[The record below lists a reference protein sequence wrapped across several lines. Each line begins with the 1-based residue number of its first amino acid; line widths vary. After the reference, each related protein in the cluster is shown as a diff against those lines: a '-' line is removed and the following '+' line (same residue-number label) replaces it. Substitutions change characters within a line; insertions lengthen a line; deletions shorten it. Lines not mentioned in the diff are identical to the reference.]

1 MISTNIEMTL
11 FLIILYISIFGLSS
25 NAHVGKP
32 RLNINPVYEK
42 LISSHGKS
50 ENFGRSLALHQN
62 TIYVGSPGEDVIYS
76 CPKGGSSCDR
86 ISDFD
91 IHPNTTKYAM
101 LGLAMATSK
110 TKIFTCAPLTNFRN
124 YLQDDEGLGKM
135 AIEI

>member
-1 MISTNIEMTL
+1 MTL

-25 NAHVGKP
+25 NAHMRKP
-32 RLNINPVYEK
+32 RLNINLVYEK

-91 IHPNTTKYAM
+91 IHPNNTKYGM

-110 TKIFTCAPLTNFRN
+110 TKMFTCAPLTNFRN
-124 YLQDDEGLGKM
+124 YLQDDEGLGNM

>member
-1 MISTNIEMTL
+1 MTL
-11 FLIILYISIFGLSS
+11 FLTVWYISIFGLLS
-25 NAHVGKP
+25 NALVGKS
-32 RLNINPVYEK
+32 RLNINSVYEK
-42 LISSHGKS
+42 LISSNGKS
-50 ENFGRSLALHQN
+50 KNFGRSLALHQN

-76 CPKGGSSCDR
+76 CPNGGSSCDK

-101 LGLAMATSK
+101 LGLAMTTSN

>member
-1 MISTNIEMTL
+1 MISTNTEMTL
-11 FLIILYISIFGLSS
+11 LRITWYISVFGLSL
-25 NAHVGKP
+25 NAHVGNP

-42 LISSHGKS
+42 LTSSHGKS
-50 ENFGRSLALHQN
+50 ENFGQSLALNQK

-76 CPKGGSSCDR
+76 CQKGGSSCDK
-86 ISDFD
+86 ISDFN

-135 AIEI
+135 EIEI